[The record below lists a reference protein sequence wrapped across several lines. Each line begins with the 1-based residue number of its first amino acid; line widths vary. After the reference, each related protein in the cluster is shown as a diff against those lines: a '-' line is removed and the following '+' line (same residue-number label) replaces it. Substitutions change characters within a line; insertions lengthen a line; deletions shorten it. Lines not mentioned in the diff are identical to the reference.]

1 MSNQLLSPLQNLK
14 NEINQETGLGNLHVL
29 QTQRMEDLFDEA
41 LAQLEHQIAIHNTP
55 KPVPAEATVTT
66 SAPAEPKASPV
77 SAAPPPQPKQV
88 VEVQVGSVYA
98 KTINSIYLEDEASI
112 ERFIRAL
119 EDELKSQVRAEKR
132 VRIR

>member
-1 MSNQLLSPLQNLK
+1 MLSPLQNLK

-41 LAQLEHQIAIHNTP
+41 LAQLEHRIAIHNTP
-55 KPVPAEATVTT
+55 KPAPAAATVTT
-66 SAPAEPKASPV
+66 VAPAEPKASPV